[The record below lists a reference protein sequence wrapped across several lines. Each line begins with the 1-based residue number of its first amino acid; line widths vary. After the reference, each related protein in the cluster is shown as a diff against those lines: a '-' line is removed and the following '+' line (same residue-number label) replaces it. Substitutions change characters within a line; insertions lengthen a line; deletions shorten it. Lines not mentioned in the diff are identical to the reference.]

1 MKRQISYKEAI
12 QYLYGLQKYGIKFGL
27 SKTSNL
33 LKAFGNPHRGQKYIH
48 IGGSNGKG
56 SVAAMLESVL
66 MKSGL
71 KVGFYSSPHL
81 VRFTERFRIN
91 GQEIAPE
98 KAATIASELIKI
110 IKPAYPPTFFEVT
123 TAMALI
129 YFAREN
135 VDMAIM
141 EVGMGGRLDAT
152 NVIRP
157 VVSVITNISLEHQFF
172 LGSRLIDIAKE
183 KGGIIKRG
191 VDLVTAATQPPIVRL
206 FESMC
211 EAKKASLWRVGKEVR
226 YRSNGSRFSYY
237 GLRRTF
243 KGLEL
248 GLKGRFQNRNAAL
261 SLAVIE
267 ILERKGFKISSHDME
282 AGLKDTRWPGRMQVV
297 SQAPLIVVDGA
308 HNPEAIRELARSIR
322 NDFGYGRL
330 ILVLGVMEDKD
341 VGKILKGILPMAD
354 YVFYTRPE
362 YYRSASPARLMK
374 EGSTLRRPGEIV
386 DGIWAALDRAKEMAG
401 PADMI
406 LVTGSLFTVGEAM
419 TYFDPEKYRPDPI

>member
-48 IGGSNGKG
+48 LGGSSGKG
-56 SVAAMLESVL
+56 SVAAMVDSVL

-98 KAATIASELIKI
+98 KAAAIAGELIKI
-110 IKPAYPPTFFEVT
+110 IKPAYPPTFFELT

-172 LGSRLIDIAKE
+172 LGSHLMDIGKE

-191 VDLVTAATQPPIVRL
+191 VDLVTAATQPPIISL

-211 EAKKASLWRVGKEVR
+211 EAKKASLWRVGKDVR

-248 GLKGRFQNRNAAL
+248 GLKGKFQNRNAAL
-261 SLAVIE
+261 SLDVIE
-267 ILERKGFKISSHDME
+267 ILERKGFAFSSHDME
-282 AGLKDTRWPGRMQVV
+282 EGLKDTRWPGRMHVV
-297 SQAPLIVVDGA
+297 SQEPLIILDGA
-308 HNPEAIRELARSIR
+308 HNPEAIRELARSIG
-322 NDFGYGRL
+322 NDFSYRRL
-330 ILVLGVMEDKD
+330 ILVIGVMEDKD
-341 VGKILKGILPMAD
+341 VGKILKGILPIAN
-354 YVFYTRPE
+354 YVYYTRPE
-362 YYRSASPARLMK
+362 YYRSASPERLMK

-386 DGIWAALDRAKEMAG
+386 PGISVALDMAREMAG
-401 PADMI
+401 PTDMI

-419 TYFDPEKYRPDPI
+419 TYFNPEKYRPDPI

>member
-12 QYLYGLQKYGIKFGL
+12 QYLFGLQKYGIKFGL

-81 VRFTERFRIN
+81 VRFTERFRVN
-91 GQEIAPE
+91 GHEIAPE
-98 KAATIASELIKI
+98 KAAAIAGELIKI

-135 VDMAIM
+135 VDVAIM

-157 VVSVITNISLEHQFF
+157 LVSVITNISLEHQFF
-172 LGSRLIDIAKE
+172 LGSHLMDIAKE

-191 VDLVTAATQPPIVRL
+191 VDLVTAATQPPIISL

-211 EAKKASLWRVGKEVR
+211 KAKKASLWRVGKDVR
-226 YRSNGSRFSYY
+226 YRTNGSRFSYY
-237 GLRRTF
+237 GLRRTL

-248 GLKGRFQNRNAAL
+248 GLKGKFQNRNAAL

-267 ILERKGFKISSHDME
+267 ILERKGFEISSHHME
-282 AGLKDTRWPGRMQVV
+282 EGLKTTRWPGRMQVV
-297 SQAPLIVVDGA
+297 SQAPLIILDGA
-308 HNPEAIRELARSIR
+308 HNTKAMKELALAIG
-322 NDFGYGRL
+322 NDFRFRRL
-330 ILVLGVMEDKD
+330 ILVIGVMEDKD
-341 VGKILKGILPMAD
+341 VGKILKGILPIAN
-354 YVFYTRPE
+354 YVFYTRPK
-362 YYRSASPARLMK
+362 YYRSASPERLMK
-374 EGSTLRRPGEIV
+374 VGSTLGKPGEIV
-386 DGIWAALDRAKEMAG
+386 PGISVALDKAREMAG
-401 PADMI
+401 PTDMI

-419 TYFDPEKYRPDPI
+419 TTLDPEKYRPDPV